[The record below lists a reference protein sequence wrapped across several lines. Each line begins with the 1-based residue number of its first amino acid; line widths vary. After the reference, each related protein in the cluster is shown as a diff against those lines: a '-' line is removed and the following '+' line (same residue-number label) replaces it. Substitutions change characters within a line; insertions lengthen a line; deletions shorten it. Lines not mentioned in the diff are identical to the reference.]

1 MLKLGIESGSQKI
14 LDHLQKGID
23 LEIASKALKALKQ
36 AGIATYVYL
45 LFGTPPETEEDA
57 YRTLDFT
64 ARHHDLISF
73 LNVAIFNLPA
83 YGPDVENLETES
95 FYEGD
100 LSLYRNFV
108 HPNGWSRSVV
118 RQFLNRTFKR
128 HPAVSPILQRDPPY
142 FTSNHAPFF
151 VMSA

>member
-1 MLKLGIESGSQKI
+1 M
-14 LDHLQKGID
+14 
-23 LEIASKALKALKQ
+23 
-36 AGIATYVYL
+36 
-45 LFGTPPETEEDA
+45 
-57 YRTLDFT
+57 DFT
-64 ARHHDLISF
+64 ARHHDLIRF

-83 YGPDVENLETES
+83 YEPDVENLETES

-108 HPNGWSRSVV
+108 HPTGWSRSVV

-128 HPAVSPILQRDPPY
+128 HPAVSHILQRDPPY

-151 VMSA
+151 VMSS